1 MEQSQIDADGRRFK
15 HVELSRAVIG
25 VFYQVYNELGFGY
38 AESVYESAMELAL
51 TEAGLVVV
59 RQAPIHV
66 HFRGRI
72 IGEFRTDML
81 VNDKLMLELKAARA
95 LDSAH
100 EAQVINYLKATPIE
114 VALLLNFGPK
124 PEARRLAFDNTR
136 KHLRPSA

>member
-1 MEQSQIDADGRRFK
+1 MEQPQINADERRFK
-15 HVELSRAVIG
+15 HVELTRTVIG
-25 VFYQVYNELGFGY
+25 IFYQVYNELGFGY
-38 AESVYESAMELAL
+38 AESVYEIAMELAL

-59 RQAPIHV
+59 RQSPIQV

-72 IGEFRTDML
+72 IGEFRADML
-81 VNDKLMLELKAARA
+81 VNDKLILELKAARA

-124 PEARRLAFDNTR
+124 PETRRLAFDNTR